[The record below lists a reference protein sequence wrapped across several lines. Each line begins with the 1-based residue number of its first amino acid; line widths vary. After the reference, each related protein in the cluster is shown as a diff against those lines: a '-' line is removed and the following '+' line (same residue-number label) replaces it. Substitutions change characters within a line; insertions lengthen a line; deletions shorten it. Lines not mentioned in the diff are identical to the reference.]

1 MTKEVT
7 LRKNIEDS
15 VLILR
20 GQAVLLDS
28 DIAEF
33 YGVET
38 KHINQAVRNNPD
50 KFPKGY
56 IIDTNKDELS
66 ALRSKILTLETNG
79 RGEYTKYPPKA
90 FTERGLYMLAT
101 ILKSEQA
108 TAVTIQIIETFATIR
123 EAGRAMHEM
132 ALADDQPTKQK
143 WGKKASTLVGGILHD
158 SLPVETVETEISF
171 NFAVVKVK
179 QTVTRG
185 KRPTKKENKK

>member
-1 MTKEVT
+1 MTKEIS
-7 LRKNIEDS
+7 LRKSIEGS
-15 VLILR
+15 VVVLR
-20 GQAVLLDS
+20 GQTVLLDS
-28 DIAEF
+28 DVAEF

-38 KHINQAVRNNPD
+38 KHINQAIRNNPD
-50 KFPKGY
+50 KFPDGY
-56 IIDTNKDELS
+56 VLTVNNRELEI
-66 ALRSKILTLETNG
+66 LRSKILTAKLSKTRIE
-79 RGEYTKYPPKA
+79 PKA
-90 FTERGLYMLAT
+90 LTERGLYMLAT